1 MQKHGRILLILTFS
15 WWFELWFIIP
25 QKQTPSTLLCLWI
38 KTNKSPA
45 FCNSWGLYDTG
56 RREKKKRKEKGR
68 GEFCLL
74 CPDSMLFC
82 TFPTISR
89 VTCMQPAKKPI
100 VHDNPISCGRDEGSS
115 DAVTG
120 HLVELIGK
128 DERESFVLWFSW
140 GKGAD
145 WPSDFTQSHGLH
157 REISE

>member
-1 MQKHGRILLILTFS
+1 M
-15 WWFELWFIIP
+15 
-25 QKQTPSTLLCLWI
+25 TLV
-38 KTNKSPA
+38 
-45 FCNSWGLYDTG
+45 
-56 RREKKKRKEKGR
+56 EEKKRKETGR

-82 TFPTISR
+82 TFLTISR
-89 VTCMQPAKKPI
+89 VTCMQPAKKAI

-145 WPSDFTQSHGLH
+145 WPSDFSQSHGLH